1 MFVTRSRRSSTP
13 WKASVLLISALLVDE
28 DTTEQQLVDFLM
40 RERQFTVVTREG
52 LAGTLT
58 GIKRRCSDEA
68 HVAAKRPKHQGN
80 TAQIVLSLEQDFTRA
95 PSKSVVAS
103 TITARCPAV
112 PATKILTR
120 GAFSP
125 FIDLSDGE
133 EAVVR
138 PNHPVDFMTATLL
151 STATSGVSDAA
162 AYTLSR
168 EKKIICTDA
177 AAVFTS
183 RHSAVPQSKVVTKII
198 KLKGNK
204 IEDLPVIAKMW
215 KREKYFLERLR
226 HDNIVSLKAFD
237 ARVFAIVLEYA
248 PASLNNSPKTF
259 TQEDAFKVLL
269 GMSSALAYLTSKRV
283 VHNDIK
289 PANISY
295 SPERGPVLLDFGLG
309 SELDDQPSSGGSHC
323 YIPPEF
329 IIDKQRGLPGDV
341 WALGVTML
349 YVLRKTKLPE
359 RRAGYW
365 VIAKIRTPGE
375 DLKKMRTWL
384 ETVGCIRRKLR
395 HVDVVEGLV
404 YDMLDPARKSRI
416 QAEQIKQTLENVVAG
431 NSLSP

>member
-1 MFVTRSRRSSTP
+1 MPSDDIGSALTPLPESLGGWEVVAAVQCTRDVSFTIRTPYYDPPCNQAPSKQMPFYLQFEIFYNPSDDSCLFVDRSYRG
-13 WKASVLLISALLVDE
+13 VLLASLSSSQQKRLLCNQSYVIGPGMWRVSVLVDE
-28 DTTEQQLVDFLM
+28 DTTEQHLVDFLM

-52 LAGTLT
+52 LPGTLT

-80 TAQIVLSLEQDFTRA
+80 TAQIVLPLEQDFTRA

-103 TITARCPAV
+103 TMTARCPAV

-138 PNHPVDFMTATLL
+138 PNYPVDFMTATLL

-215 KREKYFLERLR
+215 KREKYSLERLR
-226 HDNIVSLKAFD
+226 HVRIC
-237 ARVFAIVLEYA
+237 
-248 PASLNNSPKTF
+248 P
-259 TQEDAFKVLL
+259 
-269 GMSSALAYLTSKRV
+269 
-283 VHNDIK
+283 
-289 PANISY
+289 IS
-295 SPERGPVLLDFGLG
+295 
-309 SELDDQPSSGGSHC
+309 
-323 YIPPEF
+323 
-329 IIDKQRGLPGDV
+329 
-341 WALGVTML
+341 
-349 YVLRKTKLPE
+349 
-359 RRAGYW
+359 
-365 VIAKIRTPGE
+365 
-375 DLKKMRTWL
+375 
-384 ETVGCIRRKLR
+384 
-395 HVDVVEGLV
+395 
-404 YDMLDPARKSRI
+404 
-416 QAEQIKQTLENVVAG
+416 
-431 NSLSP
+431 